1 MATVYIGSA
10 RIDERGKAS
19 GGQAGNQSGKELSK
33 QPWYDHSKRWYCFRA
48 RDGAMSGFIA
58 EGMEKGISNKNIG
71 YDQLQN
77 QTLYKQVKDKGFDPI
92 QATTPCETDCARMVR
107 VCVAYAYERVG
118 LDGSKVPDWYT
129 ATLPSLIMGLG
140 TFVKYTDA
148 DHCRSSKYLKRGDI
162 LCTRTKGHVVVVL
175 NDGELAGGD
184 VADYELGDRILRDG
198 DYGAD
203 VVELQTRL
211 KAVGY
216 DPGEIDGEFGRNT
229 ESAVK
234 ALQTAAEIDVDG
246 EFGPDS
252 LAALVA
258 LEGTED
264 DPDNPVDDPELEID
278 GPSVQ
283 VSGGNAYIRTGPGTQ
298 YDAMGVAHAGDV
310 YESANPDGWVP
321 VLIDGRIGWISGKY
335 AEVKA

>member
-10 RIDERGKAS
+10 RIDERGRAS
-19 GGQAGNQSGKELSK
+19 GGQAGNQNGKELSK
-33 QPWYDHSKRWYCFRA
+33 QAWYLHSKGWYCFRA
-48 RDGAMSGFIA
+48 RDGALADFIA
-58 EGMEKGISNKNIG
+58 EAMEKAISNRNIG
-71 YDQLQN
+71 YDQTQN
-77 QTLYKQVKDKGFDPI
+77 QTLYNQIKAKGFDPI
-92 QATTPCETDCARMVR
+92 QATTPCETDCARLVR

-118 LDGSKVPDWYT
+118 MDGSKVPDWYT

-175 NDGELAGGD
+175 NDGELAGSD
-184 VADYELGDRILRDG
+184 ATDYELGDRILRDG

-203 VVELQTRL
+203 VTELQTRL

-216 DPGEIDGEFGRNT
+216 DPGEIDGEFGPNT

-234 ALQTAAEIDVDG
+234 ALQTVAGITVDG

-258 LEGTED
+258 LEGVED
-264 DPDNPVDDPELEID
+264 DPDESADDPEPEIT
-278 GPSVQ
+278 GLHVAI
-283 VSGGNAYIRTGPGTQ
+283 SGGNAYIRTGPGTQ
-298 YDAMGVAHAGDV
+298 YDAMGVAHAGDAL
-310 YESANPDGWVP
+310 EFANPDSWVP
-321 VLIDGRIGWISGKY
+321 VLVDGRIGWISGKY
-335 AEVKA
+335 AKVVG

>member
-10 RIDERGKAS
+10 RIDERGRAS
-19 GGQAGNQSGKELSK
+19 GGQAGNQSGRELSK
-33 QPWYDHSKRWYCFRA
+33 QAWYLHSKNWYCFRA
-48 RDGAMSGFIA
+48 RDSAMAGFIA

-77 QTLYKQVKDKGFDPI
+77 QTLYKEVRDKGFDP
-92 QATTPCETDCARMVR
+92 AKADTPCETDCARMVR

-175 NDGELAGGD
+175 NDGELAGND
-184 VADYELGDRILRDG
+184 ATDYELGDRILRDG

-203 VVELQTRL
+203 VIELQTRL

-216 DPGEIDGEFGRNT
+216 DPGEIDGEFGPNT

-234 ALQTAAEIDVDG
+234 ALQTAAEITVDG

-252 LAALVA
+252 LAALVKM
-258 LEGTED
+258 EGTD
-264 DPDNPVDDPELEID
+264 DPDEPADDPEDEPA
-278 GPSVQ
+278 GPSVEI
-283 VSGGNAYIRTGPGTQ
+283 SGGNAYIRTGPGTQ
-298 YDAMGVAHAGDV
+298 YDAMGVAHAGNAL
-310 YESANPDGWVP
+310 EFANPDCWVP
-321 VLIDGRIGWISGKY
+321 VWIGDRLGWISRKY
-335 AEVKA
+335 AKVVSE